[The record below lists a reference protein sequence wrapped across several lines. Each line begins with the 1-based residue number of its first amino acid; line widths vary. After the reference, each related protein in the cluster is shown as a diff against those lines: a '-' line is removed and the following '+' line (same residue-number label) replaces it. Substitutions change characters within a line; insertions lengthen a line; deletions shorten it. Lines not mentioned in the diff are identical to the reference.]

1 MPTLQYRRRP
11 GPIPPGA
18 FAGGVHRLATV
29 AAMTIRRPFALAL
42 VVLAVAMGVTAC
54 SSTETPAAPTDPV
67 LAEGQ
72 QLYLA
77 NCASCHGRGGGGGLG
92 PKLAGVV
99 ATRYPNIDDQKALI
113 LNGRGS
119 MPAFKTRFTP
129 EQLEA
134 VTRYTRESL

>member
-1 MPTLQYRRRP
+1 MTLRRP
-11 GPIPPGA
+11 I
-18 FAGGVHRLATV
+18 
-29 AAMTIRRPFALAL
+29 ALASA
-42 VVLAVAMGVTAC
+42 VLAVAIGVAAC
-54 SSTETPAAPTDPV
+54 STTETPAAPTDPV

-99 ATRYPNIDDQKALI
+99 AARYPNIEDQKALI
-113 LNGRGS
+113 RNGQGS
-119 MPAFKTRFTP
+119 MPAFKTRFTA
-129 EQLEA
+129 EQLDA